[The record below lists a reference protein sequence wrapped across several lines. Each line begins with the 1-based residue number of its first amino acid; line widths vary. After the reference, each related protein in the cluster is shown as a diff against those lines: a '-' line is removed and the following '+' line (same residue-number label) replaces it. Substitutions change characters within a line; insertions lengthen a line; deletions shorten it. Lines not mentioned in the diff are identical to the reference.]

1 MCLNHL
7 CMVQLKKTRR
17 KGVYRGM
24 KSFALSKQGIYP
36 PMYYH
41 SSLPIGRWLHERQY
55 RPSYTKHLTGLVGN
69 GRVSYSTGWHVW
81 TGRVYSGFAEY
92 MIEPGEKVI
101 DRMVLFRNITATG
114 KQRGYSVAVA
124 KEMYIIPT
132 FKERLIGWTR
142 KLFRRGK

>member
-1 MCLNHL
+1 
-7 CMVQLKKTRR
+7 
-17 KGVYRGM
+17 
-24 KSFALSKQGIYP
+24 
-36 PMYYH
+36 
-41 SSLPIGRWLHERQY
+41 
-55 RPSYTKHLTGLVGN
+55 
-69 GRVSYSTGWHVW
+69 
-81 TGRVYSGFAEY
+81 